1 MARHA
6 LVATRA
12 RSVTIDPHARTTNGL
27 QKSRF
32 LERGADPGAAQFLRD
47 DSVDIVINEYQAKYY
62 AHELQRS
69 YANDHVGKLAG
80 LLFDAQ
86 VEPKPHQIDAA
97 LFALQTP
104 FLPGVILADE
114 VGLGKTIEAGIV
126 ISQYWAERKRNV
138 LIITPSSLRQ
148 QWQQELFEKFLIPAT
163 ILEPKS
169 KDSLLA
175 RAGGRSAEVLICSYE
190 FALRNEQALLKS
202 WDLVVADEA
211 HRLRNFWTGKTKAA
225 DAVAHIVRGAHKT
238 VLLTATP
245 LQNKLEELYGLV
257 SVFDPSYFYSLDA
270 FRERYVKHRDG
281 SGDDLAERVAT
292 ISKRTLRRD
301 ADKYIHFTKRMPLT
315 VEFTPSPAEVKLYA
329 LVNDYLQRD
338 ELFAFAGSQRHL
350 SALVIRKRL
359 GSSTYAVAS
368 TLENI
373 ANRLASEVAAGQLRD
388 ARGGLVVA
396 DFDGDE
402 LTNEELEE
410 AEEIDSEPAN
420 SPSQFGSGSSVKL
433 DAATLDAMKA
443 EVAELR
449 DYAALARSITVNQKA
464 VKLAE
469 ALDKGFERLRE
480 LGAPEK
486 AIIFTDSTKTQE
498 YIARALTESGRGDG
512 IVLFNG
518 SNGSPEQTAIYQAW
532 MKANKEGDLVTGI
545 PAVDRRKALVDYF
558 RTQGTIMIA
567 TEAAAEGINLQF
579 CSMVV
584 NYDLPWNPQRVEQR
598 IGRAHRFG
606 QKHNVVVVNFSN
618 KGNVAEQRILELL
631 ANKFHLFES
640 VFGASDEVLGA
651 IEDGL
656 DFEKKISDILRR
668 CRTAEDLDVA
678 FKELEA
684 QYATE
689 ISAEMAT
696 AKAKVFDNLD
706 PHVQDRLKAY
716 DAQSGDVLGGFERL
730 LLAVTRH
737 GLDDFATFEG
747 DGRAF
752 VLHDSPIT
760 DAPTGQYFFKSQP
773 LENAHQYR
781 FASPLAQHVLET
793 AKTAETPA
801 RELVFSLSQSER
813 ASSAVRALA
822 GVGGELTV
830 GLATFTM
837 KARDEDV
844 SESYMLAGALID
856 GDGHGK
862 GDSDGSE
869 SGRWLDDEYVADI
882 LDLACI
888 EIGDSATQI
897 DEARFSP
904 YLIERRGQL
913 EKEVQGR
920 NSRYYDQQE
929 ELLYRNQQDRKA
941 EHEGTVRDFRA
952 KEKDARKLSRL
963 TDDPMEQLRLKKE
976 ARKWE
981 QRVEDAD
988 EAFRE
993 TRKKLRDEA
1002 DKYLELIEQALKGTQ
1017 TTEHLF
1023 SIRWRITE

>member
-1 MARHA
+1 MASD
-6 LVATRA
+6 LT
-12 RSVTIDPHARTTNGL
+12 PH
-27 QKSRF
+27 
-32 LERGADPGAAQFLRD
+32 
-47 DSVDIVINEYQAKYY
+47 QAKYY

-126 ISQYWAERKRNV
+126 ISQYWAERRRSI
-138 LIITPSSLRQ
+138 LIVAPSSLRQ
-148 QWQQELFEKFLIPAT
+148 QWQQELYEKFLLPSA
-163 ILEPKS
+163 ILDANT

-175 RAGGRSAEVLICSYE
+175 QAGGHSAQVLICSYE
-190 FALRNEQALLKS
+190 FALRHETALLKA

-211 HRLRNFWTGKTKAA
+211 HRLRNYWTGKAKAA
-225 DAVAHIVRGAHKT
+225 EAIAHIVRGAHKT

-257 SVFDPSYFYSLDA
+257 SIFDPDYFYSLDA
-270 FRERYVKHRDG
+270 FRERYVKDRDLG
-281 SGDDLAERVAT
+281 GDDDLVERVAT
-292 ISKRTLRRD
+292 VSKRTLRRD
-301 ADKYIHFTKRMPLT
+301 ADKYVHFTKRLPLT
-315 VEFTPSPAEVKLYA
+315 VEFAPSQDEVRLYD

-350 SALVIRKRL
+350 AALIIRKRL

-373 ANRLASEVAAGQLRD
+373 ASRLADEVAAGRRRD
-388 ARGGLVVA
+388 GRGGLVVA
-396 DFDGDE
+396 DFAADDE
-402 LTNEELEE
+402 ITREELEE
-410 AEEIDSEPAN
+410 AEEIEGTRTGSRASSLPMDDSLLE
-420 SPSQFGSGSSVKL
+420 
-433 DAATLDAMKA
+433 AMRA

-449 DYAALARSITVNQKA
+449 EYAALARSISENQKA
-464 VKLAE
+464 VKLGE
-469 ALDKGFERLRE
+469 ALDLGFERLRE
-480 LGAPEK
+480 LAAPEK

-498 YIARALTESGRGDG
+498 YIARSLHEAGRGDG
-512 IVLFNG
+512 LVLFNG
-518 SNGSPEQTAIYQAW
+518 SNNAPEQTAIYQAW
-532 MKANKEGDLVTGI
+532 LKKNRNGDLITGI

-558 RTQGTIMIA
+558 RTEGTIMIA

-579 CSMVV
+579 CSMLV

-598 IGRAHRFG
+598 IGRVHRFG

-618 KGNVAEQRILELL
+618 KGNLAEQRILELL
-631 ANKFHLFES
+631 TNKFQLFSS

-656 DFEKKISDILRR
+656 DFEKTISDILTR
-668 CRTAEDLDVA
+668 CKTADELDSA
-678 FKELEA
+678 FKELEG
-684 QYATE
+684 QYASE
-689 ISAEMAT
+689 ISREMAN

-716 DAQSGDVLGGFERL
+716 DTQSGEVLNKFERL

-737 GLDDFATFEG
+737 ELDEYATFEG
-747 DGRAF
+747 DGRTF
-752 VLHDSPIT
+752 ILNESPVQ
-760 DAPTGQYFFKSQP
+760 DAPTGRYFFKSQP
-773 LENAHQYR
+773 LDHAHQYR
-781 FASPLAQHVLET
+781 YASPLAQHVID
-793 AKTAETPA
+793 ASKTHETPA
-801 RELVFSLSQSER
+801 LELTFSLGQSER
-813 ASSAVRALA
+813 VSSAIRGLEGAS
-822 GVGGELTV
+822 GELTV
-830 GLATFTM
+830 RLATFRM

-844 SESYMLAGALID
+844 SESYMLAGALTD
-856 GDGHGK
+856 D
-862 GDSDGSE
+862 
-869 SGRWLDDEYVADI
+869 GRWLDDEYVGDI
-882 LDLACI
+882 LDLVCAS
-888 EIGDSATQI
+888 IGKQHVAI
-897 DEARFSP
+897 DEGRFTTHLDARRT
-904 YLIERRGQL
+904 EL

-941 EHEGTVRDFRA
+941 EHEGAVRDYRA
-952 KEKDARKLSRL
+952 KEKEARRL
-963 TDDPMEQLRLKKE
+963 ARQADDPMEQLRLKKE

-988 EAFRE
+988 EGFRE
-993 TRKKLRDEA
+993 TRKKIRAEA
-1002 DKYLELIEQALKGTQ
+1002 DKYLELIEQSLQGTHV
-1017 TTEHLF
+1017 TEHLF
-1023 SIRWRITE
+1023 DIRWRITA

>member
-1 MARHA
+1 M
-6 LVATRA
+6 TRI
-12 RSVTIDPHARTTNGL
+12 SH
-27 QKSRF
+27 
-32 LERGADPGAAQFLRD
+32 
-47 DSVDIVINEYQAKYY
+47 YQAKYY

-126 ISQYWAERKRNV
+126 ISQHWAERRRSI
-138 LIITPSSLRQ
+138 LIVAPSSLRQ
-148 QWQQELFEKFLIPAT
+148 QWQQELYEKFLIPSA
-163 ILEPKS
+163 ILDPKS
-169 KDSLLA
+169 KESLLA
-175 RAGGRSAEVLICSYE
+175 AAGGRSTQVLICSYE
-190 FALRNEQALLKS
+190 FALRHETSLLKA

-211 HRLRNFWTGKTKAA
+211 HRLRNYWTGKTKAA
-225 DAVAHIVRGAHKT
+225 EAVAHIVSGAHKT

-257 SVFDPSYFYSLDA
+257 AIFYPDYFHSLDA
-270 FRERYVKHRDG
+270 FRERYVKKIDVSRHFG
-281 SGDDLAERVAT
+281 SLSDPRNADRAREWLDDSSDLAERVAT

-301 ADKYIHFTKRMPLT
+301 ADKYIHFTQRLPLT
-315 VEFTPSPAEVKLYA
+315 VEFTPSPDEARLYD

-350 SALVIRKRL
+350 SALIIRKRL

-373 ANRLASEVAAGQLRD
+373 ANRLADEVATGQRHHG
-388 ARGGLVVA
+388 RGGLVAA
-396 DFDGDE
+396 DFAIDDE
-402 LTNEELEE
+402 ITSEELEE
-410 AEEIDSEPAN
+410 AEELEDTGT
-420 SPSQFGSGSSVKL
+420 GSRASSMPRDESL
-433 DAATLDAMKA
+433 LEATRA
-443 EVAELR
+443 EVVELR
-449 DYAALARSITVNQKA
+449 EYAALARSITVNQKA
-464 VKLAE
+464 VKLGE
-469 ALDKGFERLRE
+469 ALDRGFERLRQ

-498 YIARALTESGRGDG
+498 YIARSLREAGRGEG
-512 IVLFNG
+512 LVLFNG
-518 SNGSPEQTAIYQAW
+518 SNSGPEQTAIYQAW
-532 MKANKEGDLVTGI
+532 LEKNRDSDLITGI
-545 PAVDRRKALVDYF
+545 AAVDRRKALVDYF
-558 RTQGTIMIA
+558 RTDGTIMIA

-579 CSMVV
+579 CSMLV

-598 IGRAHRFG
+598 IGRVHRFG

-618 KGNVAEQRILELL
+618 KGNIAEQRILELL
-631 ANKFHLFES
+631 TNKFQLFSS

-656 DFEKKISDILRR
+656 DFEKTISDILTH
-668 CRTAEDLDVA
+668 CRTADELDAA
-678 FKELEA
+678 FRELEA

-689 ISAEMAT
+689 ISHEMAS

-716 DAQSGDVLGGFERL
+716 DTQSGEVLNKFERL

-737 GLDDFATFEG
+737 ELHGHATFEG
-747 DGRAF
+747 DGRIF
-752 VLHDSPIT
+752 VLNQSPVK
-760 DAPTGQYFFKSQP
+760 DAPTGRYFFKSQP

-781 FASPLAQHVLET
+781 YASPLARHVIDT
-793 AKTAETPA
+793 AKAHDTPA
-801 RELVFSLSQSER
+801 REVKFSLWQSER
-813 ASSAVRALA
+813 VSSAIRALE
-822 GVGGELTV
+822 GTSGELTANV
-830 GLATFTM
+830 VTFRM
-837 KARDEDV
+837 KARDEDI
-844 SESYMLAGALID
+844 SESYMLAGALTD
-856 GDGHGK
+856 D
-862 GDSDGSE
+862 
-869 SGRWLDDEYVADI
+869 GRWLDEEYVADI

-888 EIGDSATQI
+888 EVGEQPVSIEA
-897 DEARFSP
+897 ARFTP
-904 YLIERRGQL
+904 YLDARRAEL

-941 EHEGTVRDFRA
+941 EHEGRIREYRA
-952 KEKDARKLSRL
+952 KEKEARKLARQA
-963 TDDPMEQLRLKKE
+963 DDPMEQLRLKKE

-981 QRVEDAD
+981 QRAEEAD
-988 EAFRE
+988 EDFRD
-993 TRKKLRDEA
+993 TRKKLRAEA
-1002 DKYLELIEQALKGTQ
+1002 DKYLELIEQSLQGIQ
-1017 TTEHLF
+1017 ENEHLF
-1023 SIRWRITE
+1023 TIRWQLSK

>member
-1 MARHA
+1 MRLSYSGAPSGGSTDIE
-6 LVATRA
+6 V
-12 RSVTIDPHARTTNGL
+12 NGL
-27 QKSRF
+27 T
-32 LERGADPGAAQFLRD
+32 A
-47 DSVDIVINEYQAKYY
+47 YQAKYY

-126 ISQYWAERKRNV
+126 ISQYWAERKRRI

-148 QWQQELFEKFLIPAT
+148 QWKQELHEKFLIPAT
-163 ILEPKS
+163 IVDPKS
-169 KDSLLA
+169 KESLLTQP
-175 RAGGRSAEVLICSYE
+175 GGSTEVLICSYE
-190 FALRNEQALLKS
+190 FVLRHEQSLLKPG
-202 WDLVVADEA
+202 DLLVADEA
-211 HRLRNFWTGKTKAA
+211 HRLRNFWTGKAKAA
-225 DAVAHIVRGAHKT
+225 EAVSHIVSGAHKT

-245 LQNKLEELYGLV
+245 LQNKLEELYGLI
-257 SVFDPSYFYSLDA
+257 SVFDPGYFYSLDA
-270 FRERYVKHRDG
+270 FRERYIKHRDG
-281 SGDDLAERVAT
+281 TGDDLAERVAT

-301 ADKYIHFTKRMPLT
+301 ADKYIHFTKRLPLT
-315 VEFTPSPAEVKLYA
+315 VEFTPSPAEVKLYD

-373 ANRLASEVAAGQLRD
+373 ANRLDSEVAAGQRRD
-388 ARGGLVVA
+388 ARGGLIST

-402 LTNEELEE
+402 LTSEELEE
-410 AEEIDSEPAN
+410 ADEIEADTRATKREFG
-420 SPSQFGSGSSVKL
+420 PSTSTQDDPKL
-433 DAATLDAMKA
+433 IEAMKA
-443 EVAELR
+443 EVAQLR
-449 DYAALARSITVNQKA
+449 EYAALARSITVNQKA
-464 VKLAE
+464 VKLGE
-469 ALDKGFERLRE
+469 AISLGFERLRE
-480 LGAPEK
+480 VGAPEK

-498 YIARALTESGRGDG
+498 YIARALKHAGRGEG
-512 IVLFNG
+512 LVLFNG
-518 SNGSPEQTAIYQAW
+518 SNNSPEQTQIYQEW
-532 MKANKEGDLVTGI
+532 LKANKDGDLITGI
-545 PAVDRRKALVDYF
+545 PAVDRRKALVEYF
-558 RTQGTIMIA
+558 RIQGTIMIA

-598 IGRAHRFG
+598 IGRAHRYG

-656 DFEKKISDILRR
+656 DFEKTISDILTR
-668 CRTAEDLDVA
+668 CRTADELNAA
-678 FKELEA
+678 FKELEI

-689 ISAEMAT
+689 ISTEMES

-716 DAQSGDVLGGFERL
+716 DTQSGEVLNKFERL
-730 LLAVTRH
+730 LLAVTKY
-737 GLDDFATFEG
+737 GLASKATFEG
-747 DGRAF
+747 DGRNF
-752 VLHDSPIT
+752 LLYESPVT
-760 DAPTGQYFFKSQP
+760 EAPTGRYYFKSQP

-781 FASPLAQHVLET
+781 YASPLAQHLIET
-793 AKTAETPA
+793 AKADDTPP
-801 RELVFSLSQSER
+801 RELTFSLGRSER
-813 ASSAVRALA
+813 MSGAVKALEGAS
-822 GVGGELTV
+822 GELTV
-830 GLATFTM
+830 SLTTFTM

-856 GDGHGK
+856 PGTADV
-862 GDSDGSE
+862 
-869 SGRWLDDEYVADI
+869 SGWLDDEYAADI
-882 LDLACI
+882 LDLACVGVSD
-888 EIGDSATQI
+888 ESVVI
-897 DEARFSP
+897 DESRFVP
-904 YLIERRGQL
+904 YLDARRAEL
-913 EKEVQGR
+913 EKEVQSR
-920 NSRYYDQQE
+920 NSRHYDQQE

-941 EHEGTVRDFRA
+941 EHEGAIREFRA
-952 KEKDARKLSRL
+952 KEKEARKTARQ
-963 TDDPMEQLRLKKE
+963 TENPMEQLRLKKE

-981 QRVEDAD
+981 QKIEDAD
-988 EAFRE
+988 EAFRDI
-993 TRKKLRDEA
+993 RKKLREEA
-1002 DKYLELIEQALKGTQ
+1002 GKYLDLIEQSLKGTQ

-1023 SIRWRITE
+1023 TLRWRIQP